1 MPRKKPLTELTGLA
15 LTDRQQFWLD
25 WLTEKGGSG
34 VIDGY
39 GRVQAGGETSSTG
52 AMIAWLMLVQKGYV
66 VGHKGRLYALKTQSH
81 RTLATA
87 AIGDLVLPYKGPGLT
102 QCDMHEDESH

>member
-39 GRVQAGGETSSTG
+39 GRVQAGG
-52 AMIAWLMLVQKGYV
+52 
-66 VGHKGRLYALKTQSH
+66 
-81 RTLATA
+81 
-87 AIGDLVLPYKGPGLT
+87 
-102 QCDMHEDESH
+102 